1 MLPADPSVKPPFFA
15 VILPPVTRNI
25 KRVERYDRRV
35 KQKLSQFKD
44 VHRPAVTN
52 HGSLDPQQLLL
63 FSNKVQNSKVTAS
76 CFCEG
81 YQHTSSLNTAT
92 FLI

>member
-44 VHRPAVTN
+44 VHRLAVTN
-52 HGSLDPQQLLL
+52 HGSLDPQQL
-63 FSNKVQNSKVTAS
+63 
-76 CFCEG
+76 FC
-81 YQHTSSLNTAT
+81 YFQIRYKIQKLRPPVFVRATSTLH
-92 FLI
+92 L